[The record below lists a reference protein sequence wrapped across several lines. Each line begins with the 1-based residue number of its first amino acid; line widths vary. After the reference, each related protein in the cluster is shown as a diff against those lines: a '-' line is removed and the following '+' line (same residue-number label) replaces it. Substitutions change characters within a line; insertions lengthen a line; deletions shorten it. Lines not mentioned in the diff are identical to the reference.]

1 MFPTDNRDADET
13 LRIYKATT
21 NRDTM
26 YYHEAVREP
35 DKDEFKT
42 TMHKEV
48 NDQFENGNFTV
59 VPRNLV
65 PGGTKIHRTIWQW
78 KRKRQLYTGQ
88 VKKQKARL
96 NLDGSTMVKGKDY
109 DHTYAPVSKWS
120 SIRLLLTLTILHSW
134 KTRQIDYVQAYPQA
148 PIDRPMYM
156 NIPPEFK
163 LTGHKQY
170 NNKDHA
176 IKIKNNIYG
185 QKQSGR
191 VWNQYLV
198 NRLRK

>member
-1 MFPTDNRDADET
+1 MTDIHRVTQKEVPGEIFNSQTMFPTDNRDADET

-65 PGGTKIHRTIWQW
+65 PGGTKIHRTIWQ
-78 KRKRQLYTGQ
+78 
-88 VKKQKARL
+88 
-96 NLDGSTMVKGKDY
+96 
-109 DHTYAPVSKWS
+109 
-120 SIRLLLTLTILHSW
+120 
-134 KTRQIDYVQAYPQA
+134 
-148 PIDRPMYM
+148 
-156 NIPPEFK
+156 
-163 LTGHKQY
+163 
-170 NNKDHA
+170 
-176 IKIKNNIYG
+176 
-185 QKQSGR
+185 
-191 VWNQYLV
+191 
-198 NRLRK
+198 